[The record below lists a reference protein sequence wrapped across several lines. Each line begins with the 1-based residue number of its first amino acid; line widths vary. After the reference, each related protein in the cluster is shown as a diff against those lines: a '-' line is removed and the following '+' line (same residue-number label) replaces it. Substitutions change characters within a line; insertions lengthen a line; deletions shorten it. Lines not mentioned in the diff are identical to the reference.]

1 MIREKLIE
9 YTNAGNK
16 TLLGVGPMSVNI
28 VDVTIELAK
37 QHNAPLMLIAG
48 SFMNAYIF
56 GELCVIVE
64 NINKKG
70 QAFQEKMDLTTTT
83 MKNIGLN

>member
-1 MIREKLIE
+1 
-9 YTNAGNK
+9 
-16 TLLGVGPMSVNI
+16 
-28 VDVTIELAK
+28 
-37 QHNAPLMLIAG
+37 MLIAG